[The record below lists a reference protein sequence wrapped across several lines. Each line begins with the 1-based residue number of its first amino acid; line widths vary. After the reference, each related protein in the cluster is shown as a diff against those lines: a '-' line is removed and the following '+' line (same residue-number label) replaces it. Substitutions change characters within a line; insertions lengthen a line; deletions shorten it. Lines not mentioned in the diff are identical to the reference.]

1 MREIIN
7 NKKRVYAVII
17 LALFN
22 FIFLGTEYLFDNM
35 MKYVTDSKG
44 VVIAQSYI
52 LGASVLGFIIFPFI
66 KGCVKSKVPYI
77 GSILAVAGYIG
88 GVLIIVMHFSYVL
101 ILIAGCLIFVL
112 LGIIGSLTHYLVAI
126 NLFKDGSLAKT
137 IGFSYAIGLYLQF
150 INNNLI
156 NNDRAE
162 AVVLSVMMIIWLA
175 VILSYAL
182 KKPEDIV
189 SVTGQN
195 QDIFKKPKV
204 AAITLIFQVLFMA
217 CIFSTLDNVVTLFH
231 STGKVDIGQLPRLLL
246 AVSGI
251 LAGILFDMGK
261 RRYMS
266 IIMYCVTLLS
276 TICVLVIMTGGRF
289 MVGLIVFYLSAG
301 FFAVFFTTAFIEL
314 SFHMKKMELWAGLG
328 RGVNNLCAAIIGTL
342 SINLIETKSVFVN
355 SIVAL
360 VMFVLISL
368 SIFIYYMQNG
378 IRQDME
384 SIEPQ
389 KEDLKDK
396 FIKFSETFSLT
407 PREKEVMMKLLTS
420 DKSVQDIAGE
430 LYISRAALYR
440 HIANLNEKTGT
451 KSRVGLIQFYYEWK

>member
-175 VILSYAL
+175 VIFSYAL

-189 SVTGQN
+189 SATGQN
-195 QDIFKKPKV
+195 QDILKRPKV

-266 IIMYCVTLLS
+266 IIIYCVTRYLL
-276 TICVLVIMTGGRF
+276 
-289 MVGLIVFYLSAG
+289 
-301 FFAVFFTTAFIEL
+301 FA
-314 SFHMKKMELWAGLG
+314 
-328 RGVNNLCAAIIGTL
+328 
-342 SINLIETKSVFVN
+342 
-355 SIVAL
+355 
-360 VMFVLISL
+360 
-368 SIFIYYMQNG
+368 Y
-378 IRQDME
+378 
-384 SIEPQ
+384 
-389 KEDLKDK
+389 
-396 FIKFSETFSLT
+396 
-407 PREKEVMMKLLTS
+407 
-420 DKSVQDIAGE
+420 
-430 LYISRAALYR
+430 
-440 HIANLNEKTGT
+440 
-451 KSRVGLIQFYYEWK
+451 